1 MSRYT
6 LKQGDCL
13 ELLKDLP
20 DNSVDAI
27 VTDPPAGIAF
37 MGKDWDKDKGGRE
50 AWKAWMKQ
58 VAEECIR
65 VIKPGGHALVWAL
78 PRTSHWTGDAWE
90 DAGWDVRDKVYH
102 AFGSGFPKSLDIGK
116 ALDKAHVRTCL
127 DCDGTGT
134 AVTYN
139 ERGEPDDE
147 IDCPVCKGKGEIKGA
162 EREVVGVNES
172 ALRPNRQGRKLVGG
186 GNDGGFY
193 ADNGATLTA
202 PATPEAQQWDGW
214 GTALKPAVEEWWLF
228 RKPFRGTVAGNVLE
242 WGTGGINVDGCRV
255 GHSDNIPV
263 FNKRKEPSVSTY
275 GDGLNNGNRTGE
287 YHTQGRFPAHLTH
300 DGSEEVLGGFP
311 VTVGAGNKRDM
322 VKNHDYNASSYKIS
336 SEKKPNYYNNAG
348 GSAARF
354 FQSCPLDREDIEARR
369 LFYCAKASKR
379 DRDEGL
385 SEEARN
391 IHPTVKATPLMRW
404 LCRLITP
411 PGGLVLDPFTGSG
424 STGKG
429 ALLEGFR
436 FIGFDLYAEHIE
448 IAEARCRFALEQE
461 QEAAKEDA
469 RQLDLFAKNGTNE

>member
-1 MSRYT
+1 MSLKSDATTQQPFT
-6 LKQGDCL
+6 LRQGDCL
-13 ELLKDLP
+13 ELLKELP
-20 DNSVDAI
+20 ANSVDAI
-27 VTDPPAGIAF
+27 VADPPAGIAF

-58 VAEECIR
+58 VAEECLR

-90 DAGWDVRDKVYH
+90 DAGWDVREKVYH

-116 ALDKAHVRTCL
+116 AIDKSA
-127 DCDGTGT
+127 
-134 AVTYN
+134 
-139 ERGEPDDE
+139 
-147 IDCPVCKGKGEIKGA
+147 GA
-162 EREVVGVNES
+162 EREVVGVNKKPFT
-172 ALRPNRQGRKLVGG
+172 ATGR
-186 GNDGGFY
+186 N
-193 ADNGATLTA
+193 NGRSLNKGLSEDIDENGYLIEPLTA

-242 WGTGGINVDGCRV
+242 WGTGGVNVDGCRV
-255 GHSDNIPV
+255 GKQP
-263 FNKRKEPSVSTY
+263 
-275 GDGLNNGNRTGE
+275 GDESGANYAR
-287 YHTQGRFPAHLTH
+287 HPKPDAPGRFPAHLTH
-300 DGSEEVLGGFP
+300 DGSEEVLGCFP
-311 VTVGAGNKRDM
+311 LRKVAPSGKPSAGLRAASGWGG
-322 VKNHDYNASSYKIS
+322 YNSGVHY
-336 SEKKPNYYNNAG
+336 EDDNG

-385 SEEARN
+385 SEETRN

-411 PGGLVLDPFTGSG
+411 PGGLVLDPFAGSG

-436 FIGFDLYAEHIE
+436 FIGFDLYQEHID
-448 IAEARCRFALEQE
+448 IAAARCRFALEQAQAEAERAE
-461 QEAAKEDA
+461 QERCNQLELFEDA
-469 RQLDLFAKNGTNE
+469 K

>member
-1 MSRYT
+1 MNRFT

-13 ELLKDLP
+13 ELLKELP
-20 DNSVDAI
+20 ANSVDSI

-37 MGKDWDKDKGGRE
+37 MGKEWDKDKGGRE

-58 VAEECIR
+58 VAAECLR

-90 DAGWDVRDKVYH
+90 DAGWDVREKVYH

-116 ALDKAHVRTCL
+116 ALDKA
-127 DCDGTGT
+127 
-134 AVTYN
+134 A
-139 ERGEPDDE
+139 
-147 IDCPVCKGKGEIKGA
+147 GA
-162 EREVVGVNES
+162 EREVVGVNPHYCKGRTADPGEY
-172 ALRPNRQGRKLVGG
+172 RQGGK
-186 GNDGGFY
+186 
-193 ADNGATLTA
+193 NGSQHVTA
-202 PATPEAQQWDGW
+202 PASPEAQEWDGW

-228 RKPFRGTVAGNVLE
+228 RKPFKGTVAGNVLE
-242 WGTGGINVDGCRV
+242 WGTGGVNVDGCRV

-263 FNKRKEPSVSTY
+263 FRKSKEPSVSTY
-275 GDGLNNGNRTGE
+275 GDGLNNSNRTGG
-287 YHTQGRFPAHLTH
+287 YHTSGRFPAHLTH
-300 DGSEEVLGGFP
+300 DGSAEVLGGFP
-311 VTVGAGNKRDM
+311 ETKSGKMKAG
-322 VKNHDYNASSYKIS
+322 VANHSHWQIRSFDNPETYGDS
-336 SEKKPNYYNNAG
+336 

-411 PGGLVLDPFTGSG
+411 PGGLVLDPFAGSG

-436 FIGFDLYAEHIE
+436 FIGFDLYQEHIE

-461 QEAAKEDA
+461 QEAVKEDA
-469 RQLDLFAKNGTNE
+469 RQLDLFAKNGTHE